1 MRRLVCVL
9 TFLGLLY
16 IGPSAEAYRLEYRE
30 QLWELFHLQ
39 LYQYPERIAENV
51 VWLQQALQAPFAN
64 PLYALAEIEN
74 ETEWEKY
81 RYLFTMHIYV
91 KLVDMHILWASKFFK
106 LEAYFFNYPWRD
118 DNLESLARAE
128 ELLSLGLLYWEQ
140 AVELARETERWPWVH
155 LEELAQWEDEA
166 WRINNGRLDYE
177 AIIGRHL
184 DRLEEVRATFEAMDA
199 NTY

>member
-1 MRRLVCVL
+1 MRRLVLSVL
-9 TFLGLLY
+9 LLSLVLV
-16 IGPSAEAYRLEYRE
+16 PRAQAYRLEYRE

-39 LYQYPERIAENV
+39 LYYYPERIAENV
-51 VWLQQALQAPFAN
+51 VWLQQALEAPFAN
-64 PLYALAEIEN
+64 PLYALAEIQN

-106 LEAYFFNYPWRD
+106 LDAFFFNYPWRE
-118 DNLESLARAE
+118 DNLRSIERAE

-140 AVELARETERWPWVH
+140 AVAMAREIERWPWVH

-166 WRINNGRLDYE
+166 WRINTGDLDYE

-184 DRLEEVRATFEAMDA
+184 DRLSEVRERFENMDESI
-199 NTY
+199 Y